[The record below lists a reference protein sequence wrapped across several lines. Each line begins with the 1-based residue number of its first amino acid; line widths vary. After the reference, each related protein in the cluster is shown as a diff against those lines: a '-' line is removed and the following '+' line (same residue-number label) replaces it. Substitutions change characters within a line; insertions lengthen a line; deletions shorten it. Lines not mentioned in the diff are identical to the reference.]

1 MHAFGLQR
9 GWAALGFSE
18 AGGMS
23 ASRVWVTVCAWTWD
37 ICQRLRDRGLL
48 RAGAELGL
56 G

>member
-23 ASRVWVTVCAWTWD
+23 ARVWVTVCAWTWD
-37 ICQRLRDRGLL
+37 I
-48 RAGAELGL
+48 
-56 G
+56 